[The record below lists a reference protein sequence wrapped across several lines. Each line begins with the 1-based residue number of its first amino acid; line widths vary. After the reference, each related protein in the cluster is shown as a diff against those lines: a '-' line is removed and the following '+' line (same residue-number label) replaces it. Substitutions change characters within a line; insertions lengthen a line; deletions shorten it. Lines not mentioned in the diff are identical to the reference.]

1 MDSKQTPTKDI
12 SKLQQQEAELQL
24 SYNDKMNPIDSKL
37 DFNNCSDA
45 ELRQWL
51 VSAVPIVEQFVI
63 VAKRFCSI
71 ESIAPEPSPCDAC
84 SKKGQCID
92 SCNQLNDLLPGLY
105 EGKGRHENLTGFY
118 PDTLQVKERIRR
130 EDIFEK
136 YKLWEEDFTENQWA
150 AIEMYYGECMTEKEI
165 AQNIGKSRS
174 TINGLLNR
182 AKKTKEKRDE
192 KLRQETREQMKKKDE
207 NDGI

>member
-1 MDSKQTPTKDI
+1 MDSKYILTKEL

-24 SYNDKMNPIDSKL
+24 SHDHKMLQIHSKL
-37 DFNNCSDA
+37 DFNICSDA

-51 VSAVPIVEQFVI
+51 ISKVPIVEQFVI
-63 VAKRFCSI
+63 VAKRFCST
-71 ESIAPEPSPCDAC
+71 ESLASEISPCDIC
-84 SKKGQCID
+84 NERGQCTD
-92 SCNQLNDLLPGLY
+92 SCDQLNDLLPGLY
-105 EGKGRHENLTGFY
+105 EGKGRHENLTGFH

-136 YKLWEEDFTENQWA
+136 YKLWKEDFTKNQWL

-165 AQNIGKSRS
+165 AQKTGKSRS

-182 AKKTKEKRDE
+182 AKKIKEKRDE
-192 KLRQETREQMKKKDE
+192 KLRRETREQMKKKDE
-207 NDGI
+207 I